1 MSFNKLPLE
10 NLIDFCLRMAE
21 KKKTDKSI
29 TWQGIADSLPA
40 NFNVVKSEAWVRKI
54 VKDNQDKSQ
63 HFSSNEETEITNE
76 DASAICENYNNTL
89 SKLDAKILEMKK
101 ERVKLQDERTQNNA
115 YIRRLSR
122 EETIIG
128 IANSLIDKMSIK
140 RLLPNGKNYTIVDKT
155 KDKKEA
161 ILCLSDWHYGICCN
175 NYWNEFNPEIAR
187 ERINLLLKET
197 IQYIKLNN
205 VNKIHIL
212 NLGDLIAG
220 RIHLTLR
227 LESRFDVITQ
237 TLEISEILA
246 EFLAELSQYV
256 EVVEYYSC
264 SDNHSRL
271 EPNKSDSLD
280 LESLCRVTDWYLPV
294 RLQKEGIN
302 NIFIN
307 ENIYGDDIITLNIMG
322 YNVLGLHGDKD
333 KNNASTIDSI
343 SRMTEDHYDL
353 ICTAH
358 LHHFSADEKNRT
370 VIIGNGSL
378 MGVDSYAK
386 NLRLSSFPSQNLIIV
401 SEKSPCEA
409 IYRIKLN

>member
-54 VKDNQDKSQ
+54 VKDNQDKP

-76 DASAICENYNNTL
+76 DASASCENYNNTL

>member
-10 NLIDFCLRMAE
+10 NLIEFCLRMAE

-54 VKDNQDKSQ
+54 VKDNQDKP

-76 DASAICENYNNTL
+76 DASASCENYNNTL

-187 ERINLLLKET
+187 ERIN
-197 IQYIKLNN
+197 
-205 VNKIHIL
+205 
-212 NLGDLIAG
+212 
-220 RIHLTLR
+220 LTLR

>member
-76 DASAICENYNNTL
+76 DASASCENYNNTL

>member
-10 NLIDFCLRMAE
+10 NLIEFCLRMAE

-54 VKDNQDKSQ
+54 VKDNQDKP

-76 DASAICENYNNTL
+76 DASASCENYNNTL

>member
-10 NLIDFCLRMAE
+10 NLIEFCLRMAE

-76 DASAICENYNNTL
+76 DASASCENYNNTL

-155 KDKKEA
+155 KNKKEA

>member
-10 NLIDFCLRMAE
+10 NLIEFCLRMAE

-29 TWQGIADSLPA
+29 TWQGIADSLPT

-76 DASAICENYNNTL
+76 DASASCENYNNTL

>member
-76 DASAICENYNNTL
+76 DASASCENYNNTL

-237 TLEISEILA
+237 TLEVSEILA